1 MGNSSSFRHSNPYY
15 RTKMCID
22 IEQKIISNIIRL
34 EPFTC
39 THCDMGSVPLAS
51 LGLQSNFSLVAAA
64 SATRQAVGTASWWGI
79 PVLGIKDRDCKR
91 SVYTTNPRKLYSKY
105 TGDLEWGLW
114 LQTSCIHQ
122 WWLAPTQE
130 NSIQNIQG
138 IWNERNH
145 ISVNTVISHYYT
157 RLAATY

>member
-15 RTKMCID
+15 RIKMCID

-39 THCDMGSVPLAS
+39 THCDPGGGCFSHSASCRNGILMRNTSPWDKGSS
-51 LGLQSNFSLVAAA
+51 LQTICIHHQSKKTLFKIYRGFGMRIVTSNELY
-64 SATRQAVGTASWWGI
+64 T
-79 PVLGIKDRDCKR
+79 PVMV
-91 SVYTTNPRKLYSKY
+91 STNPRKLYSKY
-105 TGDLEWGLW
+105 TGDLEWGSW

-130 NSIQNIQG
+130 NSI
-138 IWNERNH
+138 
-145 ISVNTVISHYYT
+145 
-157 RLAATY
+157 